1 MMAADITSREDIQ
14 LLVESFY
21 KRVREDENAGPDIPD
36 LTHFRWDTT
45 FLSWSLSGK
54 PFY

>member
-21 KRVREDENAGPDIPD
+21 KRVREDEMLAPIFRD
-36 LTHFRWDTT
+36 LTHFLRT
-45 FLSWSLSGK
+45 G
-54 PFY
+54 